1 MDHFIVLGAF
11 LFVYLGMMLGNIPG
25 LALDRPGIALLG
37 AIFLLASRSMNTQDA
52 WDAVDVPT
60 MALLFSLMV
69 VSAQFRL
76 AGFYS
81 HVTRKLSVTDVS
93 PSAFLA
99 VLIGVAA
106 ILSAVLAN
114 DIVCLAMTPVLVEG
128 CKRRELNPTPFLL
141 ALACASNVGS
151 AATLIGNPQN
161 MLIGQRLDLSF
172 SRYLFDASVPV
183 ILGLGAVWLIIRQR
197 YSGDWYKG
205 GKLIR
210 VLTPRYDRYQT
221 LKGLLVTTCL
231 MVAFLVNTWPRD
243 LVALAA
249 AGILLLSRKMESRKF
264 LGLLDWQLL
273 VLFAALF
280 VLNHALIGSGMLE
293 RVMGW
298 LNAAGVNVRAPGWLF
313 ILAVITSNL
322 VSNVP
327 ATMLLLP
334 VASSPLAGSIL
345 ALASTFAGNLLIV
358 GSIAN
363 LIVLDQAER
372 LDSELRITWR
382 EHAKVGVPVTLVTLA
397 LAAGWL
403 WFIKG
408 MVPR

>member
-1 MDHFIVLGAF
+1 
-11 LFVYLGMMLGNIPG
+11 
-25 LALDRPGIALLG
+25 
-37 AIFLLASRSMNTQDA
+37 
-52 WDAVDVPT
+52 
-60 MALLFSLMV
+60 V

-76 AGFYS
+76 AGLYS
-81 HVTRKLSVTDVS
+81 HVTRQLSVADVS

-99 VLIGVAA
+99 VLIGVAG

-128 CKRRELNPTPFLL
+128 CTRKGLNPIPFLL

-161 MLIGQRLDLSF
+161 MLIGQKLGLSF
-172 SRYLFDASVPV
+172 SRYLFDASAPV
-183 ILGLGAVWLIIRQR
+183 IVGLGAVWLIIRQR
-197 YSGDWYKG
+197 YSGDWQRKG
-205 GKLIR
+205 KPIR
-210 VLTPRYDRYQT
+210 VVTPRYDRYQT
-221 LKGLLVTTCL
+221 IKGFLIITCL

-243 LVALAA
+243 LLALGA
-249 AGILLLSRKMESRKF
+249 AGILLLSRRMESRKF

-298 LNAAGVNVRAPGWLF
+298 LEAVGVNVRAPGWLF
-313 ILAVITSNL
+313 LLTVIISNL

-334 VASSPLAGSIL
+334 VASNPLAGSIL
-345 ALASTFAGNLLIV
+345 ALASTFAGNLIIV

-372 LDSELRITWR
+372 LDSGLRITWL

-397 LAAGWL
+397 LAGGWL
-403 WFIKG
+403 WFVRG
-408 MVPR
+408 MVLR